1 VNVSV
6 GVTTVNMSGI
16 KNISK
21 AELSNWR
28 KRAHNLQSHNE
39 ELRIINY

>member
-1 VNVSV
+1 MKPTKNVEQMSQITPSALYLVNVSV

-21 AELSNWR
+21 AELSN
-28 KRAHNLQSHNE
+28 
-39 ELRIINY
+39 